1 MLHGLFSSSA
11 LVRNLPGDN
20 CPHPTPPL
28 SLPYFLGLSL
38 KHKRAVCHSPLPA
51 SLSPDSCLSFPL
63 SFSPVEIFLFFRD
76 LKLRLDLTSG
86 GEILSWNIVS
96 CKCSAVLP
104 GAPPPQCPSSPQLQL
119 WCFLG
124 FCTLAC
130 LSSSTCSVVNADCLA
145 FSSSG
150 LPFSCGKYC
159 RQWGWEMAPGESACH
174 ASM

>member
-1 MLHGLFSSSA
+1 MYPIVLHGLFSSSV

-51 SLSPDSCLSFPL
+51 SLSPGSCLSFPL
-63 SFSPVEIFLFFRD
+63 SFSPVAIFLFFRD

-104 GAPPPQCPSSPQLQL
+104 GAPPPQCPLVPS
-119 WCFLG
+119 
-124 FCTLAC
+124 
-130 LSSSTCSVVNADCLA
+130 
-145 FSSSG
+145 SSSG
-150 LPFSCGKYC
+150 AFFDSAHLPAF
-159 RQWGWEMAPGESACH
+159 PVPH
-174 ASM
+174 AVCSEC